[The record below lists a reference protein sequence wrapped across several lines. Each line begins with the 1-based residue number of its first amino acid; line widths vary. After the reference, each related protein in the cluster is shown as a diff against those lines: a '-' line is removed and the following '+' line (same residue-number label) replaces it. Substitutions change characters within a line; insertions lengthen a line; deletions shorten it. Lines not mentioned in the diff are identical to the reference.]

1 MLAESEI
8 VAFVPTTDLAR
19 SRTFYKGTLGLG
31 FLQDIG
37 IAVVMNAGGT
47 MLRLTLVPK
56 LRPAGYTIL
65 GWSVRDLTGTV
76 RRLADA
82 GVAVQ
87 RYEGLD
93 QDDDGIW
100 DSPGARVAWFAG
112 PDGNTLSLTQWPDS
126 SPMSSAAGMAL

>member
-1 MLAESEI
+1 
-8 VAFVPTTDLAR
+8 VPE
-19 SRTFYKGTLGLG
+19 
-31 FLQDIG
+31 
-37 IAVVMNAGGT
+37 
-47 MLRLTLVPK
+47 

-65 GWSVRDLTGTV
+65 GWSVGDITGTV

-87 RYEGLD
+87 RYEGMD

-100 DSPGARVAWFAG
+100 DSYGARVAWFAD
-112 PDGNTLSLTQWPDS
+112 PDGNALSLTQWPDS

>member
-1 MLAESEI
+1 MLAESDI

-19 SRTFYKGTLGLG
+19 SRTFYEGTLGLG

-37 IAVVMNAGGT
+37 IAVVMDAGGT
-47 MLRLTLVPK
+47 MLRLTLVPE

-65 GWSVRDLTGTV
+65 GWSVRDSTGTV

-100 DSPGARVAWFAG
+100 DSPGARVAWFAD
-112 PDGNTLSLTQWPDS
+112 PDGNTLSLTQFAP
-126 SPMSSAAGMAL
+126 SARRSG

>member
-1 MLAESEI
+1 MPE
-8 VAFVPTTDLAR
+8 
-19 SRTFYKGTLGLG
+19 
-31 FLQDIG
+31 
-37 IAVVMNAGGT
+37 
-47 MLRLTLVPK
+47 

-65 GWSVRDLTGTV
+65 GWSVGDITGTV

-100 DSPGARVAWFAG
+100 DSPGARVAWFAD
-112 PDGNTLSLTQWPDS
+112 PRRQRPVAHPVARLLAHVERSRDGAVAHQGAPKRIHGLEVRTTVGREGQR
-126 SPMSSAAGMAL
+126 SAGQVDDLDPEHASELADGGEAIAGL